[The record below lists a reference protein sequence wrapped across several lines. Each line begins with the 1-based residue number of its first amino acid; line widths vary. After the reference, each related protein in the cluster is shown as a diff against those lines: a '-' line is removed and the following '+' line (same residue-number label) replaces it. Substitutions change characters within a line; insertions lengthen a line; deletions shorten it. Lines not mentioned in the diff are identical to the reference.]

1 MNTPERRHC
10 RRSVVIIVNVE
21 LISHLLLM
29 FLLLTLNSKCLLGIF
44 NLSKKK
50 IESLTWKESNLT
62 SSNFISVDPPLF
74 ITSVESS
81 SYWGIYLVSSF
92 LS

>member
-1 MNTPERRHC
+1 MTQQTFTCLQLTIDTLEKGFKCLLRLTIKMNTPERRHC

-50 IESLTWKESNLT
+50 
-62 SSNFISVDPPLF
+62 
-74 ITSVESS
+74 
-81 SYWGIYLVSSF
+81 
-92 LS
+92 